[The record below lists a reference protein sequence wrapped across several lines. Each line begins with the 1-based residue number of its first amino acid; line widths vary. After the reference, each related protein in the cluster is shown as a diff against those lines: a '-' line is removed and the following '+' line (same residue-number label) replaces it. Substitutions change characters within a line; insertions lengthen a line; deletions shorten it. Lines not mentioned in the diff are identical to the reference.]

1 MVGIQGSDVISEELA
16 LAYSAHQ
23 PSMNVCGLWPFRICR
38 AALDGYLSELR
49 HTLDAPI
56 YIGPGR

>member
-1 MVGIQGSDVISEELA
+1 MKLYLSHTKEFRSFVAVRRA
-16 LAYSAHQ
+16 
-23 PSMNVCGLWPFRICR
+23 LWPFRICR

-56 YIGPGR
+56 YIGPER